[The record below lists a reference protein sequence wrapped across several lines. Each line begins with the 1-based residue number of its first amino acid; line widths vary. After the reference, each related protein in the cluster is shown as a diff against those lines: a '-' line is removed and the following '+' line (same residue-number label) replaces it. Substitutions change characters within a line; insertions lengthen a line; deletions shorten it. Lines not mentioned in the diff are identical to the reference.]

1 MPAATRRSAAFGGAR
16 SKTLD
21 QQPGDLE
28 RAIELV
34 ECRGALAETLA
45 RARTYAAAAIDAL
58 APFADGPER
67 RALIAAA
74 AFAGDR
80 SF

>member
-1 MPAATRRSAAFGGAR
+1 
-16 SKTLD
+16 
-21 QQPGDLE
+21 
-28 RAIELV
+28 LV

-45 RARTYAAAAIDAL
+45 RARSFAAAAVDAIM
-58 APFADGPER
+58 PFADGPMR

-74 AFAGDR
+74 AFASER